1 MKPFL
6 LLAGIGAALAYFFDP
21 QNGARR
27 RNMTRDRT
35 LAFFR
40 QGGRKAERAGRTV
53 GSQASGLKQKA
64 THLREEEKPQPDD
77 VTLARKVETEIFRP
91 EDAPKG
97 QVDVN
102 VENGIVFLRGEV
114 ERPEI
119 IKDLEGRARK
129 VQGVRE
135 VENLLHLPGSPSPA
149 ARGKAR

>member
-6 LLAGIGAALAYFFDP
+6 LFAGIGAALAYFFDP
-21 QNGARR
+21 RNGARR
-27 RNMTRDRT
+27 RHMTRDRT

-40 QGGRKAERAGRTV
+40 QGGRKAERAGRAV
-53 GSQASGLKQKA
+53 SAQASGLKQKA

-135 VENLLHLPGSPSPA
+135 VENLLHTPGSSAP
-149 ARGKAR
+149 ARGKPR